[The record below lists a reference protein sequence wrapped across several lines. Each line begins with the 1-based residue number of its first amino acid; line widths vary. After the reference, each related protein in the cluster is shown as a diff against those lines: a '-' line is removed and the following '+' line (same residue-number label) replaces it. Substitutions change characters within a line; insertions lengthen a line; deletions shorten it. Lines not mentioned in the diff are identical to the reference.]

1 MRDLNRE
8 YCSQQHADVAP
19 QPSRCSAIP
28 NNARV
33 LQCVSINDN
42 VKPLISIRS
51 KDKCTEIGWCGGRRV
66 RVFWFGSGRLRRVYD
81 ESLEAAAELQ
91 RSDSALAR
99 LDPIDFGRRVAIEKE
114 LISDAAAPP
123 QNAIFDDSGNFVLY
137 STLLGIK
144 VPLWPTFA

>member
-1 MRDLNRE
+1 MGR
-8 YCSQQHADVAP
+8 
-19 QPSRCSAIP
+19 
-28 NNARV
+28 
-33 LQCVSINDN
+33 
-42 VKPLISIRS
+42 
-51 KDKCTEIGWCGGRRV
+51 RRV
-66 RVFWFGSGRLRRVYD
+66 RVFWFGSGQLRRVYD

-137 STLLGIK
+137 ATLLGIK
-144 VPLWPTFA
+144 VPSAAHPCVILWTCKAPLYSNATRKGDYWSLQTFKSVQ